1 MTCVAGFSF
10 QGCKIWQ
17 SVYDS
22 PMHPRA
28 QELIRTLDL
37 EPHPEG
43 GFYKRIYEASKQ
55 VEVNGLLRP
64 TITSICFLLTPGAP
78 SKWHRID
85 AIEVWNWQEGSAME
99 LLMYATPAQ
108 SLSRTQLDTSA
119 RGGQIVQSVPANT
132 WQTARTHGDFTLVH
146 CSVSPGFMWSALEML
161 DESSE
166 LADELRAAGG
176 IAA

>member
-1 MTCVAGFSF
+1 
-10 QGCKIWQ
+10 
-17 SVYDS
+17 
-22 PMHPRA
+22 MHPRA
-28 QELIRTLDL
+28 HELIRTLDL

-64 TITSICFLLTPGAP
+64 TITSICFLLTPDAP

-85 AIEVWNWQEGSAME
+85 AVEVWDWQEGSAME
-99 LLMYATPAQ
+99 LLMYDAPAQ

-119 RGGQIVQSVPANT
+119 RGGQLLQSVPANT
-132 WQTARTHGDFTLVH
+132 WQTARTHGEYTLVN

-161 DESSE
+161 DENSE
-166 LADELRAAGG
+166 LAGDLRAAGSFPS
-176 IAA
+176 